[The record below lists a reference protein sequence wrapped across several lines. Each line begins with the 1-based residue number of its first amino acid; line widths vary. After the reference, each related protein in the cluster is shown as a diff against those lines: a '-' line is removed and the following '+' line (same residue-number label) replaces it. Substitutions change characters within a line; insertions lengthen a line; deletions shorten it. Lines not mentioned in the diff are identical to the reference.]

1 MQNKEDLYKII
12 ISNCIILLRE
22 HNTKYYNNPKLAN
35 EIGAPLALVE
45 ELDQELQ
52 IR

>member
-1 MQNKEDLYKII
+1 MSEKAYKTI

-22 HNTKYYNNPKLAN
+22 HNTKFFNNDKLAA
-35 EIGAPLALVE
+35 EIGAPLALIE
-45 ELDQELQ
+45 ELDNELQ

>member
-1 MQNKEDLYKII
+1 MQDDLYKII

-22 HNTKYYNNPKLAN
+22 HNTKFFNNDKLAA
-35 EIGAPLALVE
+35 EIGAPLSLVE
-45 ELDQELQ
+45 ELDNELQ